1 MDFIQEFIKKYEDYL
16 NADPE
21 LGHRLKG
28 FKNFSGV
35 PDGHYSRARQQG
47 QSAQVRAVRCYPFG
61 GSSQLNDSDLIGIT
75 VKDGS
80 SEVPFVVSLNNF
92 KFSVKPGAAD
102 NPKLDLELTKDLFIR
117 TLLGRYRWMWVIGM
131 EEVKVSWAS
140 GLPHSDWVTI
150 LEMLVVMQ
158 ELVEF
163 DPDLLERVDSCRS

>member
-1 MDFIQEFIKKYEDYL
+1 MGFIQEFIRKYEDCL

-21 LGHRLKG
+21 LGRRLKG
-28 FKNFSGV
+28 FKNFSGM
-35 PDGHYSRARQQG
+35 PDGHYNRARQQG
-47 QSAQVRAVRCYPFG
+47 KSAQVRAVRCYPFG
-61 GSSQLNDSDLIGIT
+61 GSSQLNDAEVIGIR
-75 VKDGS
+75 VKDGDA
-80 SEVPFVVSLNNF
+80 EFFFTVTLGNF
-92 KFSVKPGAAD
+92 RFSVKPGEAE
-102 NPKLDLELTKDLFIR
+102 NPKLNLELTKDLFIR

-163 DPDLLERVDSCRS
+163 DPDLLDGIEKK